1 MGIKDKVTVAV
12 AGLAMAANVEAK
24 DIPQSSSDYD
34 SDKAKAKEIRI
45 DDTSST
51 SEKSASALAW
61 EDALSGNKDA
71 DINFEKNRKGIQS
84 NVSVNGQDISNL
96 TYDARHNSLT
106 AQLINED
113 GAPHTLVID
122 ENSVTT
128 VIEAVTDQPS
138 TGPDSYLD
146 NDNIIRER
154 ETVKYARDGYFEETV
169 EIKQDG
175 SYHVSS
181 EEYSR
186 LSYLPSGE
194 LGGGGIVKE
203 TNIDYNSRGR
213 PQKEGDE
220 FDNEVTYRDEDG
232 NIVTARDFENDRK
245 KHLEESSAIYD
256 AEYGNN
262 TKLLQDMKA
271 TTKGIG
277 NVKVQTKSNLAVAM
291 AQSKQKEQPAPT
303 PEPQVQEP
311 HAQEQP
317 APTPEPQVQEPPV
330 QEQPAPI
337 AKEAPTQAPKPKTQ
351 TPPAPSPKPQNQEA
365 QDQPIMDF
373 GLGSFK
379 PEPVVMQADST
390 RVASPDYVEPIEMAS
405 STDFNQMS
413 KAQQREFI
421 QQKRGL
427 GGNSNSVKSEGKE
440 QTNSAD
446 IAFLVNNM
454 AKNSKEI

>member
-24 DIPQSSSDYD
+24 DIPQTTLDYD
-34 SDKAKAKEIRI
+34 SDKAKAKEIKM
-45 DDTSST
+45 DEASST

-96 TYDARHNSLT
+96 TYDTRHNSLT

-128 VIEAVTDQPS
+128 VIEAVINQPS

-154 ETVKYARDGYFEETV
+154 ETIKYARDGYFEETV

-186 LSYLPSGE
+186 LSYSESGE

-232 NIVTARDFENDRK
+232 NIVTASDFENDRK

-256 AEYGNN
+256 AEYGHNAE
-262 TKLLQDMKA
+262 LLQDMKN
-271 TTKGIG
+271 TVKGIG

-291 AQSKQKEQPAPT
+291 TQSKQKEQPAPT
-303 PEPQVQEP
+303 PEPQVQESP
-311 HAQEQP
+311 VQEQP
-317 APTPEPQVQEPPV
+317 APIAQATPV

-337 AKEAPTQAPKPKTQ
+337 AKEAPAPAPKPKTQ

-405 STDFNQMS
+405 STDFNQMN
-413 KAQQREFI
+413 KAQKREFI

-446 IAFLVNNM
+446 IALLAANM
-454 AKNSKEI
+454 AKNSKDK